1 MPLFEFDQDRNPWL
15 PRAEYY
21 VQISSGRTRRRDLE
35 NIGRRDSRWPVPQIP
50 DESQFAVHLP
60 TEMMQLGDHHS
71 SSKPTLSLSAH
82 NISQQ
87 TQPARDESIRDCPC
101 SHQQCSCSFPGNA
114 QVPIQ
119 KGLRRP
125 KFVLR
130 YRRQICLGFSLHPA
144 FVAASSLVGACC
156 LFSLR

>member
-82 NISQQ
+82 KLANKRNPRETRASETVPAAISSVRVRFRETHRSQSRKDCGDLNLYSD
-87 TQPARDESIRDCPC
+87 TDARS
-101 SHQQCSCSFPGNA
+101 
-114 QVPIQ
+114 V
-119 KGLRRP
+119 
-125 KFVLR
+125 
-130 YRRQICLGFSLHPA
+130 
-144 FVAASSLVGACC
+144 
-156 LFSLR
+156 